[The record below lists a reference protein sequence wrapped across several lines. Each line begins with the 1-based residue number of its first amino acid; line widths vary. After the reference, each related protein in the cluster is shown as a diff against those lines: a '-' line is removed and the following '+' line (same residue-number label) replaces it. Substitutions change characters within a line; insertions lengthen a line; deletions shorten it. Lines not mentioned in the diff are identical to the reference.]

1 MAPGDDLEEPIDLW
15 CLWDDDWPSA
25 DEVRRRARRRTVLA
39 VLGATVAVV
48 SLAAGALAVCGD

>member
-25 DEVRRRARRRTVLA
+25 DEVCRRALRRRVLA
-39 VLGATVAVV
+39 VVGATVAVV
-48 SLAAGALAVCGD
+48 ALAAVALAACGE